1 MKKEYIFLRKYL
13 NNPQNSIFHG
23 PPKIHELFV
32 YVPPIC
38 PIVYCFDY
46 YINHLFEFIDSF
58 LKFQDLK

>member
-32 YVPPIC
+32 YVPP
-38 PIVYCFDY
+38 VYCFDY